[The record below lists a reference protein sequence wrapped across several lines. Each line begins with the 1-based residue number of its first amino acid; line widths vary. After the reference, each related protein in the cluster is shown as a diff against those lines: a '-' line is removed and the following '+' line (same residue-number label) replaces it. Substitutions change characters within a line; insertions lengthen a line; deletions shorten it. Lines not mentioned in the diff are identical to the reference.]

1 MKLHLLLLITLMRIQ
16 LTAQIEIPLPN
27 SSQPQE
33 TRSSS
38 PFNKT
43 YVYAGIGFMSP
54 NGGVLTGTVITRSGW
69 GGSISWSL
77 VSPNAKNM
85 PPEYSS
91 GSSVFFSGNNKNKIY
106 DNITAVSLRCVKD
119 FPSHYKE
126 LRFGVEA
133 GPSYVKTDVA
143 DHFVLNSVGCNDF
156 GCPPNYLYTRVNHNS
171 VGLSLKA
178 KLEFPFTVPFGL
190 EIGLTSN
197 INAYRSYFGVESL
210 ITLGYVRE
218 RKR

>member
-1 MKLHLLLLITLMRIQ
+1 MSIQ
-16 LTAQIEIPLPN
+16 LTAQIEMPPPN
-27 SSQPQE
+27 SSHPRE

-38 PFNKT
+38 LFNKT
-43 YVYAGIGFMSP
+43 YVYAGIGFISS

-77 VSPNAKNM
+77 VSPNAKNK

-91 GSSVFFSGNNKNKIY
+91 GSWILFPSNGKSKLY
-106 DNITAVSLRCVKD
+106 DNITAVTLRVVKD
-119 FPSHYKE
+119 FPSHYKQ

-133 GPSYVKTDVA
+133 GPAYVKTEVP
-143 DHFVLNSVGCNDF
+143 DHFVPNTVGCNIF
-156 GCPPNYLYTRVNHNS
+156 GCPPNYVYERIYRRS

-190 EIGLTSN
+190 EIGLASH
-197 INAYRSYFGVESL
+197 INAYRSYFGFESL
-210 ITLGYVRE
+210 INLGYVRE
-218 RKR
+218 RKRQGGNKE